1 MTYSPFTVIS
11 FSLWH
16 HLGGHSITCDVTT
29 SDYGLKWGVS
39 CKNRSA
45 PKEWRFLFCPANR
58 GRRNHP
64 PTLSPLPVMV
74 EQDHFS
80 TQCGLVVQE
89 PLGAASK
96 THQSSVVSSGGAR
109 LAREMDQ
116 TLQSCDP
123 KPHCCS
129 SVSLSQCWGGT
140 NTEICLER
148 DNQDFQKC
156 LTYRDI
162 CELQLNFPTMI
173 NVWCALV
180 KKHWTSGR
188 KLLQGERFEL
198 AG

>member
-1 MTYSPFTVIS
+1 MKV
-11 FSLWH
+11 
-16 HLGGHSITCDVTT
+16 
-29 SDYGLKWGVS
+29 
-39 CKNRSA
+39 
-45 PKEWRFLFCPANR
+45 LFCPASR

-80 TQCGLVVQE
+80 TQCGLVVQG

-109 LAREMDQ
+109 LADVPDPPE
-116 TLQSCDP
+116 LDP

-129 SVSLSQCWGGT
+129 SVLLSQCWGGT

-180 KKHWTSGR
+180 KQHWTSAR
-188 KLLQGERFEL
+188 KLLQGGRFEL